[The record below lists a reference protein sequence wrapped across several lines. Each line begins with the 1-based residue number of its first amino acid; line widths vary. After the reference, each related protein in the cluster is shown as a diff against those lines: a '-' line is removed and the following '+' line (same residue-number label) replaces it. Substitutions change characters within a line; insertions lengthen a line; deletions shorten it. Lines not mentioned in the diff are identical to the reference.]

1 MKTYMV
7 DYRSIEM
14 EPPCIDADGNIYWM
28 SCVYQKRG
36 DTNTIEYRLSKLDNN
51 LTELAT
57 FSLWKSTN
65 NTNINARLSVSKNG
79 IIFFLADS
87 MMGESENGL
96 VSIDHHIQIFD
107 SQFNSK
113 ADFRASSL
121 NTYQSIYCFGD
132 TVVIKEIPW
141 NIDDPLTT
149 LTYYT
154 GSLRSRI
161 GSLTASDMD
170 SLLDDIP
177 WNMLSGYEI
186 IPEDIVPGPGGI
198 VISQVSDLKNIETI
212 LLASKQQEI
221 LFRRINNF
229 DLEYNSFTVDTSGSV
244 YFFSLKRGALYKFS
258 RR

>member
-1 MKTYMV
+1 
-7 DYRSIEM
+7 
-14 EPPCIDADGNIYWM
+14 
-28 SCVYQKRG
+28 
-36 DTNTIEYRLSKLDNN
+36 
-51 LTELAT
+51 
-57 FSLWKSTN
+57 
-65 NTNINARLSVSKNG
+65 
-79 IIFFLADS
+79 
-87 MMGESENGL
+87 
-96 VSIDHHIQIFD
+96 
-107 SQFNSK
+107 
-113 ADFRASSL
+113 
-121 NTYQSIYCFGD
+121 
-132 TVVIKEIPW
+132 
-141 NIDDPLTT
+141 
-149 LTYYT
+149 
-154 GSLRSRI
+154 
-161 GSLTASDMD
+161 MD